1 MFAPFYTWYTGE
13 ADPAVADGSDV
24 AGLKMNYGI
33 GLINIGCKGDGS
45 SINYPNGIVGVDGL
59 TDNDYFILYVVSDYG
74 SSSAHPIYPVGT
86 TPADGRAMYKAG
98 NIGDGTNVQV
108 LRGTETF
115 SLYRID
121 TAIARVDVFKA
132 TGEGIEEVNTGAIVS
147 DHNAPVYNLN
157 GVQMNSNNLPKGVYV
172 KQGKK
177 FIVR

>member
-33 GLINIGCKGDGS
+33 GLINTGLKGDGS

-98 NIGDGTNVQV
+98 NIGDGTNVGSTYYLDRRTNNGLVV
-108 LRGTETF
+108 LVGHNSTSHLGLCQGQSYKQE
-115 SLYRID
+115 
-121 TAIARVDVFKA
+121 KA
-132 TGEGIEEVNTGAIVS
+132 G
-147 DHNAPVYNLN
+147 
-157 GVQMNSNNLPKGVYV
+157 
-172 KQGKK
+172 
-177 FIVR
+177 